1 MKCPKCGSETH
12 RFDNVMYACDK
23 GDWIRHADEVINT
36 LSERAEKAEGELK
49 AIKEI
54 IVRYENGSCL
64 QKCEINCM
72 ECLTKNIIK
81 QIGGEK

>member
-23 GDWIRHADEVINT
+23 CDWIRHADEVINT

-54 IVRYENGSCL
+54 WADGEYLDNARETLKLIE
-64 QKCEINCM
+64 K
-72 ECLTKNIIK
+72 
-81 QIGGEK
+81 IGGEK